1 MHRSASAT
9 KPGTS
14 MHGIHQARATVTVA
28 INCYNL
34 NGSCNFF
41 KLQGWVCPSWWWC
54 RSDSSSDEFPIS
66 HSLPHLNFFSPSTFL
81 CGLTRCVSASII
93 SKDRVTQSPRI
104 EKWALHSSS
113 SFSFQNS
120 TFSYPGKI
128 PHIIPISRVGR
139 GTRGQSRPAF
149 CLSSIRHY
157 NRKLLEISP
166 CRRIG

>member
-1 MHRSASAT
+1 MSSSHLIILSSLHIFILSSVSLIAC
-9 KPGTS
+9 KF
-14 MHGIHQARATVTVA
+14 V
-28 INCYNL
+28 NL
-34 NGSCNFF
+34 STYQLTHLGACS
-41 KLQGWVCPSWWWC
+41 L
-54 RSDSSSDEFPIS
+54 SDEFPIS
-66 HSLPHLNFFSPSTFL
+66 PSLPRWNFFSPSTFL

-104 EKWALHSSS
+104 EKRALHSSS

-128 PHIIPISRVGR
+128 PHIIPIIRVGR